1 MTDKYS
7 FENLYFAGSSKG
19 GWAALNIAA
28 SMEGRVKAVI
38 IGAPQYKLGQYLQ
51 APANMTTLNFV
62 KGFLH
67 DDEIVIDELD
77 NHIRNK
83 IRGLHNTKVYLH
95 YSKQEHTYDE
105 HIIYL
110 LNDLKQITSVDENI
124 ANYSDHQD
132 VSLYFP
138 KYLKETVNMLI
149 KR

>member
-1 MTDKYS
+1 
-7 FENLYFAGSSKG
+7 
-19 GWAALNIAA
+19 
-28 SMEGRVKAVI
+28 
-38 IGAPQYKLGQYLQ
+38 
-51 APANMTTLNFV
+51 MTTLNFV